1 MNLLH
6 ALSIF
11 AQATGGLST
20 AGLVVMVVS
29 IGAVLSLVSFCL
41 YKVFRYHRS
50 KLKSMS
56 KARSKSTRV
65 MFPTPTEWPPHA
77 ETILQRPEKIPQ
89 RC

>member
-1 MNLLH
+1 MNVLQ

-41 YKVFRYHRS
+41 YKVFS
-50 KLKSMS
+50 L
-56 KARSKSTRV
+56 
-65 MFPTPTEWPPHA
+65 PPVEVEEHVKGPL
-77 ETILQRPEKIPQ
+77 EIDTGDVSDPD
-89 RC
+89 